1 MFLARSPWGGI
12 YNGEMKRLMLR
23 HAFGFVKSVIF
34 LFLVGSQNVR
44 SQRAMEKIG
53 GVRVG
58 SRRDGSGRE
67 SLVYRMDR
75 SH

>member
-1 MFLARSPWGGI
+1 
-12 YNGEMKRLMLR
+12 MKRLMLQ

-34 LFLVGSQNVR
+34 LVGSQNVR
-44 SQRAMEKIG
+44 SQKAMEKIG